1 MIKKSHRKALAIISM
16 IIVLLLALVFFWRMH
31 IHARRGELPRYSLE
45 NPKQIKIDGVVL
57 NKPRVISEFNLTADN
72 GNSFTHENLTKH
84 WSLVFF
90 GFTSCGYVC
99 PTTLSALDKMYVQ
112 LRAQLPAPLLP
123 KVIMVSVD
131 PDRDSVE
138 RMHEYLQ
145 SFNPDFV
152 GVRGSLQQTQILA
165 QQMSVVFSKVDN
177 ANSDNYMVN
186 HSAEIML
193 LDPEGNLRAFFSYPH
208 DATQMAQDYTAVI
221 RAARA

>member
-31 IHARRGELPRYSLE
+31 IHTQKDELPRYGLE

-57 NKPRVISEFNLTADN
+57 NKPRVISDFNLTADN
-72 GNSFTHENLTKH
+72 GNTFTHEDLTKH

-99 PTTLSALDKMYVQ
+99 PTTLSALNKMYGQ

-123 KVIMVSVD
+123 KVVMVSVD
-131 PDRDSVE
+131 PDRDSVP
-138 RMHEYLQ
+138 RMHEYMQ
-145 SFNPDFV
+145 GFNPNFV

-165 QQMSVVFSKVDN
+165 QQMSVVFSKSDSG
-177 ANSDNYMVN
+177 NSDNYMVN

-193 LDPEGNLRAFFSYPH
+193 IDPNGNLRAFLSYPH
-208 DATQMAQDYTAVI
+208 DATQMAQDYITVI
-221 RAARA
+221 RAIQA